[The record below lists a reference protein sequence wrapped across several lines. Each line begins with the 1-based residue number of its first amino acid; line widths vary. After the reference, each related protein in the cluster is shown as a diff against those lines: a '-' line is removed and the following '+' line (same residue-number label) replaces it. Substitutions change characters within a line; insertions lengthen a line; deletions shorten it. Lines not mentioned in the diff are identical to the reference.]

1 MVATVLSYGM
11 MQCLALVTTGTC
23 SVCARTI
30 SGSAALCH
38 DCALEFAHERTHHV
52 VDDAS
57 DVVACGLLQGVRS
70 CLIHALKVGG
80 DRRAGR
86 VLAIDAAAVVA
97 QRFPGCTLVPLPPNP
112 RARRRRGFDQT
123 ALLAHATRR
132 ALAGTTP
139 QVSVAS
145 ILARRG
151 GAAQKTLDRQQR
163 AQNLNGKLYVRRRG
177 TLTAAPVVL
186 IDDVYT
192 TGATIAAARAV
203 LDAAGVAI
211 TGVVVI
217 AHTT

>member
-1 MVATVLSYGM
+1 
-11 MQCLALVTTGTC
+11 MQYLALAMTGTC

-30 SGSAALCH
+30 AGTAALCS
-38 DCALEFAHERTHHV
+38 DCVAEFAYERTRHV
-52 VDDAS
+52 IDDAP

-70 CLIHALKVGG
+70 RLIHALKVNG

-97 QRFPGCTLVPLPPNP
+97 QRFPGCTLLPLPPNP

-123 ALLAHATRR
+123 LLLAHATRR
-132 ALAGTTP
+132 ALAGTAP

-151 GAAQKTLDRQQR
+151 GAAQKTLDRQRR
-163 AQNLNGKLYVRRRG
+163 ARNLNGKLYVRRRG
-177 TLTAAPVVL
+177 TLTAARVVL

-211 TGVVVI
+211 TGAVVI